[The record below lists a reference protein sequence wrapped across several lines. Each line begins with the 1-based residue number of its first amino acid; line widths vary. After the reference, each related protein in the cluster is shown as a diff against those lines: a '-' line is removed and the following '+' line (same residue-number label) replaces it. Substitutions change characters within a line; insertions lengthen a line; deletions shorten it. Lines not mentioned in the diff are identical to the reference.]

1 MLATFFSIYTNVLK
15 KLNVKFSSTK
25 VFNLNHF
32 PYLCVQYSTILER
45 KSQSFFHLTSG
56 YNIGR

>member
-1 MLATFFSIYTNVLK
+1 MLK
-15 KLNVKFSSTK
+15 KALNVKFSSTK

-32 PYLCVQYSTILER
+32 PYLCVQYLAILKK
-45 KSQSFFHLTSG
+45 KSQPVFHLTSE